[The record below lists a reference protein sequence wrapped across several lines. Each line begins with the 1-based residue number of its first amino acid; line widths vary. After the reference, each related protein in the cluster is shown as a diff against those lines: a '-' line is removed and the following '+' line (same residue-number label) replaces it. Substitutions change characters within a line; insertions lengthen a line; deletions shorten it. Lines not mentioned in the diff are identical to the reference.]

1 MNRRSATLALT
12 FSSVGHFFAHLLML
26 LYPTVLLVLVGRW
39 GMSYGDLLSL
49 SLGRFVLFGLGA
61 LPAGWLGDRWSAE
74 GMMVVFF
81 IGTGGAAI
89 VTGLTDGPVALALG
103 LAAIGLFGSIYHPV
117 GTAWLV
123 RNAKNRGRA
132 LGINGIAGSIGLA
145 AGAFVAGALTQAIG
159 WRAAF
164 IIPGTLCAATGAVLL
179 CCMRGGSVLAAAADR
194 RPEPEASRSDVIR
207 TFIVLSFTMLA
218 DGTISQ
224 SITVALPKAFA
235 AGLTGLTDGGTL
247 DAGGFVTLV
256 FLVAA
261 TAQLAGGWLAD
272 RFPMKAVYVLA
283 WAAQV
288 PLFVIATQARNVP
301 LLGAMIAVNYLGV
314 LSVPA
319 ENALLARYS
328 PPQWRATAFGAK
340 FLLALGV
347 STIGVKLVAVIYD
360 GAGSFAPLWLTLAG
374 CAGFV
379 AAAGLFLPPDCSC
392 PAGCG
397 ARPRFSHHSRRNN
410 LLNGGPTCR
419 DNEQRLRTQRRSCW
433 LPGIRCFETL
443 PLSSPSSRPF
453 ATSLSARGW

>member
-1 MNRRSATLALT
+1 MNSHAATVALG

-26 LYPTVLLVLVGRW
+26 LYPTVVLALEGRW

-49 SLGRFVLFGLGA
+49 SLGGFVLFGLGA
-61 LPAGWLGDRWSAE
+61 LPAGWLGDRWSDE

-81 IGTGGAAI
+81 VGTGGAAI
-89 VTGLTDGPVALALG
+89 ATGLTDGPLALALG

-132 LGINGIAGSIGLA
+132 LGVNGIAGSIGLGA
-145 AGAFVAGALTQAIG
+145 AAFVAGASAQTIS

-164 IIPGTLCAATGAVLL
+164 VIPGALCATTGLVLL
-179 CCMRGGSVLAAAADR
+179 FCIRRGRGAPVRIDHRL
-194 RPEPEASRSDVIR
+194 EPEATRRDVVR

-218 DGTISQ
+218 DGTIAQ
-224 SITVALPKAFA
+224 AIPVALPKAFA

-261 TAQLAGGWLAD
+261 TAQLVGGWLAD
-272 RFPMKAVYVLA
+272 RFALKAVYVIA
-283 WAAQV
+283 WAVQV
-288 PLFVIATQARNVP
+288 PLFCVAAQARDVP
-301 LLGAMIAVNYLGV
+301 LLAAMIAVNYLGV

-319 ENALLARYS
+319 ENALLARYT
-328 PPQWRATAFGAK
+328 PAQWRATAFGAK

-347 STIGVKLVAVIYD
+347 STIGIKLVAMIYD
-360 GAGSFAPLWLTLAG
+360 GTGSFAPLWLILAG

-379 AAAGLFLPPDCSC
+379 AAAGLFLP
-392 PAGCG
+392 G
-397 ARPRFSHHSRRNN
+397 
-410 LLNGGPTCR
+410 
-419 DNEQRLRTQRRSCW
+419 RLWRM
-433 LPGIRCFETL
+433 
-443 PLSSPSSRPF
+443 SPV
-453 ATSLSARGW
+453 LSAQSAE

>member
-1 MNRRSATLALT
+1 MNPRSAGLALG

-26 LYPTVLLVLVGRW
+26 LYPTVLLALEGRW

-49 SLGRFVLFGLGA
+49 SLGGFVLFGLGA

-74 GMMVVFF
+74 GMMVIFF

-89 VTGLTDGPVALALG
+89 ATGLTDGPWALALG
-103 LAAIGLFGSIYHPV
+103 LAAIGLCGSIYHPV

-123 RNAKNRGRA
+123 RNARNRGQA

-179 CCMRGGSVLAAAADR
+179 CCMRGGTVVAAAADR
-194 RPEPEASRSDVIR
+194 RLEPEASRNDVIR

-235 AGLTGLTDGGTL
+235 AGLIGLTDGGTF

-288 PLFVIATQARNVP
+288 PLFVVAAQASNLP

-319 ENALLARYS
+319 ENSLLARYS

-360 GAGSFAPLWLTLAG
+360 GAGNFAPLWLTLAG

-379 AAAGLFLPPDCSC
+379 AAAGLALP
-392 PAGCG
+392 G
-397 ARPRFSHHSRRNN
+397 
-410 LLNGGPTCR
+410 
-419 DNEQRLRTQRRSCW
+419 RLRRTA
-433 LPGIRCFETL
+433 
-443 PLSSPSSRPF
+443 PF
-453 ATSLSARGW
+453 FAPQPAE

>member
-1 MNRRSATLALT
+1 MNARSAAMALG

-26 LYPTVLLVLVGRW
+26 LYPTVVLVLEGRW
-39 GMSYGDLLSL
+39 GMSFGDLLSL
-49 SLGRFVLFGLGA
+49 SLGGFVLFGLGA

-81 IGTGGAAI
+81 VGTGSAAI

-123 RNAKNRGRA
+123 RNARNRGRA
-132 LGINGIAGSIGLA
+132 LGVNGIAGSIGLA
-145 AGAFVAGALTQAIG
+145 VAAFVAGALAQTIG

-164 IIPGTLCAATGAVLL
+164 IIPGAACTATGAVLL
-179 CCMRGGSVLAAAADR
+179 CCMRGGSVVATPVDR
-194 RPEPEASRSDVIR
+194 RPDPEASRNDVMR

-218 DGTISQ
+218 DGTIAQ
-224 SITVALPKAFA
+224 AIPVALPKAFA

-272 RFPMKAVYVLA
+272 RFAMKAVYVFA
-283 WAAQV
+283 WVAQV
-288 PLFVIATQARNVP
+288 PLFAVAAQARNVP
-301 LLGAMIAVNYLGV
+301 LLGAMMAVSYLGV

-319 ENALLARYS
+319 ENALLARYT
-328 PPQWRATAFGAK
+328 PPKWRATAFGAK
-340 FLLALGV
+340 FVLALGV
-347 STIGVKLVAVIYD
+347 STTGVKLVAVIYD

-379 AAAGLFLPPDCSC
+379 AVAGLFLP
-392 PAGCG
+392 G
-397 ARPRFSHHSRRNN
+397 
-410 LLNGGPTCR
+410 
-419 DNEQRLRTQRRSCW
+419 RLRQATPILAP
-433 LPGIRCFETL
+433 LPAE
-443 PLSSPSSRPF
+443 
-453 ATSLSARGW
+453 

>member
-1 MNRRSATLALT
+1 
-12 FSSVGHFFAHLLML
+12 
-26 LYPTVLLVLVGRW
+26 
-39 GMSYGDLLSL
+39 
-49 SLGRFVLFGLGA
+49 
-61 LPAGWLGDRWSAE
+61 
-74 GMMVVFF
+74 
-81 IGTGGAAI
+81 
-89 VTGLTDGPVALALG
+89 
-103 LAAIGLFGSIYHPV
+103 
-117 GTAWLV
+117 
-123 RNAKNRGRA
+123 
-132 LGINGIAGSIGLA
+132 
-145 AGAFVAGALTQAIG
+145 
-159 WRAAF
+159 
-164 IIPGTLCAATGAVLL
+164 LL
-179 CCMRGGSVLAAAADR
+179 CCMHGGGVAVAASDR
-194 RPEPEASRSDVIR
+194 RPEPEASRNDVIR
-207 TFIVLSFTMLA
+207 TFVVLSLTMLA

-272 RFPMKAVYVLA
+272 RFAMKAVYVLA

-288 PLFVIATQARNVP
+288 PLFAIATQARNVP

-328 PPQWRATAFGAK
+328 PPRWRATAFGAK

-379 AAAGLFLPPDCSC
+379 AAAGLFLP
-392 PAGCG
+392 G
-397 ARPRFSHHSRRNN
+397 
-410 LLNGGPTCR
+410 
-419 DNEQRLRTQRRSCW
+419 RLRRT
-433 LPGIRCFETL
+433 
-443 PLSSPSSRPF
+443 SSMLTPQP
-453 ATSLSARGW
+453 AE

>member
-1 MNRRSATLALT
+1 MNQPSAVLALG
-12 FSSVGHFFAHLLML
+12 FSSAGHFFAHLLML
-26 LYPTVLLVLVGRW
+26 LYPTVVLALEGQW

-49 SLGRFVLFGLGA
+49 SLGGFVLFGLGA
-61 LPAGWLGDRWSAE
+61 LPAGWFGDRWSDV

-89 VTGLTDGPVALALG
+89 ATGLTDGPVGLALG
-103 LAAIGLFGSIYHPV
+103 LALIGLFGSIYHPV

-132 LGINGIAGSIGLA
+132 LGVNGIAGSVGLGA
-145 AGAFVAGALTQAIG
+145 AALVAGALAQMIG

-164 IIPGTLCAATGAVLL
+164 VIPGALCAATGLVLL
-179 CCMRGGSVLAAAADR
+179 CCIRGGR
-194 RPEPEASRSDVIR
+194 RAPARIEHYLEPEAARSDVLR

-224 SITVALPKAFA
+224 AIPVALPKAFA

-261 TAQLAGGWLAD
+261 TAQLVGGWLAD
-272 RFPMKAVYVLA
+272 RFALKAVYVLA

-288 PLFVIATQARNVP
+288 PLFILAAPSRDVP
-301 LLGAMIAVNYLGV
+301 LLAAMIAVNYLGV

-319 ENALLARYS
+319 ENALLARYT
-328 PPQWRATAFGAK
+328 PAQWRGTAFGAK

-347 STIGVKLVAVIYD
+347 STIGVKLAAVIYD
-360 GAGSFAPLWLTLAG
+360 GTGSFAPLWLTLAG
-374 CAGFV
+374 CAAFV
-379 AAAGLFLPPDCSC
+379 AAAGLFLP
-392 PAGCG
+392 G
-397 ARPRFSHHSRRNN
+397 
-410 LLNGGPTCR
+410 
-419 DNEQRLRTQRRSCW
+419 RLRRI
-433 LPGIRCFETL
+433 PPVF
-443 PLSSPSSRPF
+443 
-453 ATSLSARGW
+453 SAHPAE

>member
-1 MNRRSATLALT
+1 MNSRSADLALI

-26 LYPTVLLVLVGRW
+26 LYPTVVLVLEGRW

-49 SLGRFVLFGLGA
+49 SLGGFVLFGLGA

-74 GMMVVFF
+74 GMMVLFF

-89 VTGLTDGPVALALG
+89 AAGLTDGPVALALG

-123 RNAKNRGRA
+123 RNARNRGRA
-132 LGINGIAGSIGLA
+132 LGVNGIAGSIGLGTA
-145 AGAFVAGALTQAIG
+145 AFVAGAFAQIIG

-164 IIPGTLCAATGAVLL
+164 IIPGALCVATGLVLL
-179 CCMRGGSVLAAAADR
+179 SCIRRGNLVAAQTDR
-194 RPEPEASRSDVIR
+194 HPEPEASWSDVVR

-224 SITVALPKAFA
+224 ALPVALPKAFA

-272 RFPMKAVYVLA
+272 RFAMKAVYILA
-283 WAAQV
+283 WAVQA
-288 PLFVIATQARNVP
+288 PLFLIAAQARDFP
-301 LLGAMIAVNYLGV
+301 LLATMIAVNYLGV
-314 LSVPA
+314 LTIPA
-319 ENALLARYS
+319 ENALLARYT
-328 PPQWRATAFGAK
+328 PAKWRATAYGAK

-347 STIGVKLVAVIYD
+347 STIGIKLVAITYD
-360 GAGSFAPLWLTLAG
+360 SAGSFSPLWLTLGG
-374 CAGFV
+374 CAAFV
-379 AAAGLFLPPDCSC
+379 AVAGLFLP
-392 PAGCG
+392 G
-397 ARPRFSHHSRRNN
+397 
-410 LLNGGPTCR
+410 
-419 DNEQRLRTQRRSCW
+419 RLRRT
-433 LPGIRCFETL
+433 
-443 PLSSPSSRPF
+443 PLLVAIP
-453 ATSLSARGW
+453 AE

>member
-1 MNRRSATLALT
+1 MNPRSAGLALG

-26 LYPTVLLVLVGRW
+26 LYPTVLLALEGRW

-49 SLGRFVLFGLGA
+49 SLGGFVLFGLGA

-74 GMMVVFF
+74 GMMVIFF

-89 VTGLTDGPVALALG
+89 ATGLTDGPMALALG

-123 RNAKNRGRA
+123 RNARNRGRA

-145 AGAFVAGALTQAIG
+145 AAAFVAGALTQAIG

-164 IIPGTLCAATGAVLL
+164 IIPGALCATTGAVLL
-179 CCMRGGSVLAAAADR
+179 CCMRGGGVAVAADDR
-194 RPEPEASRSDVIR
+194 RPEPEASRNDVIR

-272 RFPMKAVYVLA
+272 RFAMKAVYVLA

-379 AAAGLFLPPDCSC
+379 AAAGLFLP
-392 PAGCG
+392 G
-397 ARPRFSHHSRRNN
+397 
-410 LLNGGPTCR
+410 
-419 DNEQRLRTQRRSCW
+419 RLRRTASIFTP
-433 LPGIRCFETL
+433 LPAE
-443 PLSSPSSRPF
+443 
-453 ATSLSARGW
+453 

>member
-1 MNRRSATLALT
+1 MNSRSAALALG

-26 LYPTVLLVLVGRW
+26 LYPTVLLVLEGRW

-49 SLGRFVLFGLGA
+49 SLGGFVLFGLGA

-74 GMMVVFF
+74 GMMVIFF

-89 VTGLTDGPVALALG
+89 ATGLTDGP
-103 LAAIGLFGSIYHPV
+103 
-117 GTAWLV
+117 
-123 RNAKNRGRA
+123 RG
-132 LGINGIAGSIGLA
+132 
-145 AGAFVAGALTQAIG
+145 AGARARRDRAVRLDLPPGRHRLAGPQCQESRSGARRQRDCRQHRPRRSGVRRRRVGAGDRLAGGLHHTGGAVRRD
-159 WRAAF
+159 RAA
-164 IIPGTLCAATGAVLL
+164 LL
-179 CCMRGGSVLAAAADR
+179 CCMRGGGVVAARGRPPARAGSLAN
-194 RPEPEASRSDVIR
+194 DVIR

-224 SITVALPKAFA
+224 AITVALPKAFA

-272 RFPMKAVYVLA
+272 RFAMKAVYVLA

-288 PLFVIATQARNVP
+288 PLFVIAAQARNVP

-319 ENALLARYS
+319 ENALLARYT
-328 PPQWRATAFGAK
+328 PAQWRATAFGAK

-360 GAGSFAPLWLTLAG
+360 GAGSFAPLWLILAG

-379 AAAGLFLPPDCSC
+379 AVAGLFLP
-392 PAGCG
+392 G
-397 ARPRFSHHSRRNN
+397 
-410 LLNGGPTCR
+410 
-419 DNEQRLRTQRRSCW
+419 RLRRAPDPRAVAGRVRRA
-433 LPGIRCFETL
+433 P
-443 PLSSPSSRPF
+443 
-453 ATSLSARGW
+453 